1 MSKLRIGIDYGGT
14 KTEIIGLDASNG
26 KELYRKRIPTAS
38 DYQGNLENFK
48 NLVLELEQTL
58 GMTGTLGMG
67 IPGSV
72 SDDTGCIKN
81 SNAVYMNGKP
91 LQTDI
96 EKMLEREVR
105 IQNDA
110 NCLAVSEAVDGSG
123 AGAKIVFGV
132 IIGTGCGGGVAING
146 KAVKGING
154 VAGEWGHNPLPKPRV
169 YVPEIPADAFT
180 NAPQHED
187 KHHYPA
193 FTTDESWN
201 EYPGPI
207 CYCGQRGCQEL
218 WLSGTGFKRDYGQV
232 TGEDLSTHDVIAN
245 VKKNE
250 PKAVAAFERYVDR
263 MARAL
268 GVVINLFDP
277 DVIVLGGGMSNVSM
291 IYDEVPKIWGRYITS
306 DVVHTKL
313 KPALHGDSSGI
324 RGAAWLWAS

>member
-193 FTTDESWN
+193 FTMDESWN
-201 EYPGPI
+201 EYPGPVS
-207 CYCGQRGCQEL
+207 Y
-218 WLSGTGFKRDYGQV
+218 
-232 TGEDLSTHDVIAN
+232 THLTL
-245 VKKNE
+245 
-250 PKAVAAFERYVDR
+250 PT
-263 MARAL
+263 
-268 GVVINLFDP
+268 
-277 DVIVLGGGMSNVSM
+277 
-291 IYDEVPKIWGRYITS
+291 IYSV
-306 DVVHTKL
+306 
-313 KPALHGDSSGI
+313 
-324 RGAAWLWAS
+324 